1 METTIAPRANR
12 LIELYYQPL
21 FRFAASLCGRP
32 EMALELTQR
41 TFHRALE
48 RPSDS
53 PAPTNVR
60 QWLFTLLFLEF
71 LETRPR
77 PRCAP
82 QKPVFS

>member
-1 METTIAPRANR
+1 MQTTIAPRANR

-32 EMALELTQR
+32 ETALELTQR

-48 RPSDS
+48 RQANS

-71 LETRPR
+71 LEMRPR
-77 PRCAP
+77 PHCAP
-82 QKPVFS
+82 RKTVFS